1 LRDWLPRGSAKAP
14 GGLLSYG
21 VHTHAVQPLR
31 HMLQNLFFNEIGA
44 GFQKKRMPLPEMSK
58 GLALSNLLFFL
69 CGLPHL
75 FDPLFVE
82 PLFIKAWKA

>member
-1 LRDWLPRGSAKAP
+1 MACSVTAYTATP
-14 GGLLSYG
+14 
-21 VHTHAVQPLR
+21 VQPLR
-31 HMLQNLFFNEIGA
+31 HMLRNLFFNEIGA
-44 GFQKKRMPLPEMSK
+44 GFQKKRRPLPEMSK

-82 PLFIKAWKA
+82 PLFIKPGRHKIGGSIS

>member
-1 LRDWLPRGSAKAP
+1 LRDWLPRGSKP
-14 GGLLSYG
+14 LGGLLSHG
-21 VHTHAVQPLR
+21 VHSHAVQPLR

-44 GFQKKRMPLPEMSK
+44 AFQKKGMSLPEMSNS
-58 GLALSNLLFFL
+58 LALSNLLFFL

-82 PLFIKAWKA
+82 PWKA